1 MGNYSRFVRPGFTRI
16 SATAT
21 PVNGVRL
28 SAYIDSAGTK
38 LVIVIINGNA
48 SDAPLNFTLSG
59 ISPTSMTAYI
69 TDTTQDLKAQA
80 AVTLSSGKV
89 SYTSP
94 KRSIAS
100 LVFNLVEPVQEPY
113 CEMSI
118 PGKIEAENYDKGGS
132 GVAYYDVDSENKG
145 GAYRTDGVDIEG
157 SATDGYAVGYTDAG
171 EWLEYTVNVGTS
183 GTFNW
188 TARVSMGGDSA
199 SFHLTIDG
207 KDSTK
212 SVTVPGTGNW
222 STYETVSG
230 GTVDL
235 TKGKHIIRLTIDN
248 PYANFDWLEFSDKTT
263 DIPQALSL
271 STDKVY
277 EYQIFDLRGN
287 LKKAV
292 HTNDFQAFWNKER
305 KSLPQGIYVIKAA
318 QKTFSLQN

>member
-1 MGNYSRFVRPGFTRI
+1 
-16 SATAT
+16 
-21 PVNGVRL
+21 
-28 SAYIDSAGTK
+28 
-38 LVIVIINGNA
+38 
-48 SDAPLNFTLSG
+48 
-59 ISPTSMTAYI
+59 
-69 TDTTQDLKAQA
+69 
-80 AVTLSSGKV
+80 
-89 SYTSP
+89 
-94 KRSIAS
+94 
-100 LVFNLVEPVQEPY
+100 
-113 CEMSI
+113 
-118 PGKIEAENYDKGGS
+118 
-132 GVAYYDVDSENKG
+132 
-145 GAYRTDGVDIEG
+145 
-157 SATDGYAVGYTDAG
+157 
-171 EWLEYTVNVGTS
+171 
-183 GTFNW
+183 
-188 TARVSMGGDSA
+188 MGGDSA

-263 DIPQALSL
+263 GIPQALSL